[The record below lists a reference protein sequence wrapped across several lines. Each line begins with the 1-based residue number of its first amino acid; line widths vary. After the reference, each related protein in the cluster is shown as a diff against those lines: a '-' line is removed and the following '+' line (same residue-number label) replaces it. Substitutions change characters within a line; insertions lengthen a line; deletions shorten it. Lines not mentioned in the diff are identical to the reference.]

1 MPRLNQPRTGFT
13 LLELMLALAL
23 SALVFVAIG
32 MALDLNLRAL
42 NTRRANVEESQL
54 ARALLRRIADDLRG
68 AVVLETVDF
77 SKVAGTD
84 EMLEAALG
92 SEVTD
97 LLGDE
102 TELLAGEEEEADYA
116 ALLAP
121 PPLPGIYGNQF
132 QLMVDVSRL
141 PRVDQYLPQMNEDG
155 SLDVT
160 RIPSD
165 VKTVTYYMLPANTG
179 LQAPMVGATLAEKRS
194 LKGGLVRREL
204 DRAVTTF
211 ASEVGTIEFL
221 DPIPDVIAPEVSG
234 VQFAYFDG
242 FEWYPVW
249 DTEAMQGLPMAV
261 EVVVSILPAAVLTQ
275 LRNNAISGNPAD
287 VGMND
292 ELFYRMVVHLPI
304 AQLPTGEELEETE
317 ETEES
322 EEAETDTASPAEESR

>member
-1 MPRLNQPRTGFT
+1 
-13 LLELMLALAL
+13 MLALAL

-68 AVVLETVDF
+68 AVVFETVDF
-77 SKVAGTD
+77 SKVAGAD
-84 EMLEAALG
+84 EMMEAALG
-92 SEVTD
+92 SEVTELLGD
-97 LLGDE
+97 ETETLGDE
-102 TELLAGEEEEADYA
+102 TELLAGEEEEADYST
-116 ALLAP
+116 LLAP

-141 PRVDQYLPQMNEDG
+141 PRVDEYLPQMNEDG

-261 EVVVSILPAAVLTQ
+261 EVVVSILPAAVLTRLQ
-275 LRNNAISGNPAD
+275 NNALSGNSAD
-287 VGMND
+287 VGVND

-322 EEAETDTASPAEESR
+322 EEAEADTASPAEESR